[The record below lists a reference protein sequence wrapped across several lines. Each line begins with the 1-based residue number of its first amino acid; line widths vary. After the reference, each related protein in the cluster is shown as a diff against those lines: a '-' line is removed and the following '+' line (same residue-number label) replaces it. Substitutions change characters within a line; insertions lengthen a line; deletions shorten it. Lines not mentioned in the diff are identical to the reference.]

1 MIQKL
6 FNKLG
11 CTKSKDIHS
20 VSSMFIG
27 ILSNRDKDEMD
38 EMYLKVHLSDHTD
51 LMKRMVSLDE
61 TTLSLEL
68 IETYIE

>member
-1 MIQKL
+1 
-6 FNKLG
+6 
-11 CTKSKDIHS
+11 
-20 VSSMFIG
+20 MFIG